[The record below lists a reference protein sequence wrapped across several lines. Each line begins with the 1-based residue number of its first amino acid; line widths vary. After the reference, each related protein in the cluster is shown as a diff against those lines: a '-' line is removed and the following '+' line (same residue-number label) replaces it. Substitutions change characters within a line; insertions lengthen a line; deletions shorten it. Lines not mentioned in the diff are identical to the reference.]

1 MGWLDHSTNNI
12 ILDAVLTDT
21 GREYLAKNN
30 GSFSITKFALGDDDV
45 NYNIISK
52 YGRTV
57 GREKIEK
64 NTPIFEALT
73 SDSQGQKYRL
83 VSVSNPNLIRLPTLE
98 LQSTANTVNSSTS
111 TVTLSANTS
120 QNQNLTTITVSQKIS
135 SNETTIDSELS
146 DSQYVVELPNL
157 FCFIPGVQ
165 PYNVDSMQRATYFI
179 VGTSVG
185 SKNATQC
192 SFKLQVKAISNSLFS
207 VYGYATDKNAIR
219 SYIRIT
225 GINSG
230 AVKDITVEI
239 KKSI

>member
-21 GREYLAKNN
+21 GRQFLAKNN
-30 GSFSITKFALGDDDV
+30 GSFSITKFALGDDDI
-45 NYNIISK
+45 NYNIIRK

-98 LQSTANTVNSSTS
+98 LQSTIGTVESNSSTI
-111 TVTLSANTS
+111 TLSSNTS
-120 QNQNLTTITVSQKIS
+120 QNLNSTTVTISQKIS
-135 SNETTIDSELS
+135 NNEVSIDPELS
-146 DSQYVVELPNL
+146 DTNFIVEIPNL
-157 FCFIPGVQ
+157 FCSINSQV
-165 PYNVDSMQRATYFI
+165 YNIDSMQRATYI
-179 VGTSVG
+179 VPGTLVG
-185 SKNATQC
+185 GKNGYQC
-192 SFKLQVKAISNSLFS
+192 SFIITIKPISNSLYQ
-207 VYGYATDKNAIR
+207 VYGYATDKNAIK
-219 SYIRIT
+219 SYVRVT
-225 GINSG
+225 GMNSG
-230 AVKDITVEI
+230 AVKDITLEI